1 MFFLSKKIRYSVTLS
16 LILLLSS
23 CMSTKKVTYFQDKE
37 SVDAALSKGLYDA
50 KIMPK
55 DVLQIQA
62 FSMTPGSAEPFNLL
76 KLTGSATTTT
86 TAGQSTIYDYLVDN
100 AGNIEYPVVGT
111 LHLAGLT
118 KSQAEELI
126 KSKIQPYLAENEN
139 IVVHVRM
146 INYKYAVLGAVKTP
160 GMFTTQNEKVS
171 ILEAIAQAG
180 DLTTFAERDKIF
192 LIREDSEGQKHYHQL
207 DISKAS
213 IVNSP
218 YYYLQQND
226 VVYVEPKKAEA
237 RNAFFSSSTSILFSI
252 TSMITSLATF
262 ILAITK

>member
-1 MFFLSKKIRYSVTLS
+1 MFLLSKNNFVLLS
-16 LILLLSS
+16 IIVLLSS

-76 KLTGSATTTT
+76 KLTAAATTTT
-86 TAGQSTIYDYLVDN
+86 SGQSTIYDYLVDN

-226 VVYVEPKKAEA
+226 VVYVEPKKSEA
-237 RNAFFSSSTSILFSI
+237 RNAFFSSSTSIFFTM
-252 TSMITSLATF
+252 TSMLMSLATF

>member
-1 MFFLSKKIRYSVTLS
+1 MFLLSKNNFVLLS
-16 LILLLSS
+16 IIVLLSS

-76 KLTGSATTTT
+76 KLTAAATTTT
-86 TAGQSTIYDYLVDN
+86 TSGQSTIYDYLVDN

-111 LHLAGLT
+111 VHLAGLT

-146 INYKYAVLGAVKTP
+146 INYKYAVLGAVKAP
-160 GMFTTQNEKVS
+160 GMFTTQNEIVS

-226 VVYVEPKKAEA
+226 VVYVEPKKSEA
-237 RNAFFSSSTSILFSI
+237 RNAFFSSSTSIFFTM
-252 TSMITSLATF
+252 TSMLMSLATF

>member
-76 KLTGSATTTT
+76 KLAGSATTTT
-86 TAGQSTIYDYLVDN
+86 TSGQSTIYDYLVDN

-111 LHLAGLT
+111 IHLAGLT

-146 INYKYAVLGAVKTP
+146 INYKYAVLGGVNKP

-213 IVNSP
+213 IVTSP

-226 VVYVEPKKAEA
+226 VVYVEPKKSQA
-237 RNAFFSSSTSILFSI
+237 RNAFFSSSTSIFFTM
-252 TSMITSLATF
+252 TSMLMSLATF

>member
-1 MFFLSKKIRYSVTLS
+1 
-16 LILLLSS
+16 
-23 CMSTKKVTYFQDKE
+23 MSTKKVTYFQDKE

-86 TAGQSTIYDYLVDN
+86 TSGQSTIYDYLVDN

-146 INYKYAVLGAVKTP
+146 INYKYAVLGAVKAP

-226 VVYVEPKKAEA
+226 VVYVEPNNVKAQ
-237 RNAFFSSSTSILFSI
+237 NSKVGQTTTLWFSATSILISL
-252 TSMITSLATF
+252 TSLLYN
-262 ILAITK
+262 ILK

>member
-1 MFFLSKKIRYSVTLS
+1 MFLLSKNNFVLLS
-16 LILLLSS
+16 IIVLLSS

-50 KIMPK
+50 KIMPT

-76 KLTGSATTTT
+76 KLTAAATTTT
-86 TAGQSTIYDYLVDN
+86 SGQSTIYDYLVDN

-226 VVYVEPKKAEA
+226 VVYVEPKKSEA
-237 RNAFFSSSTSILFSI
+237 RNAFFSSSTSIFFTM
-252 TSMITSLATF
+252 TSMLMSLATF

>member
-16 LILLLSS
+16 IIVLLSS

-76 KLTGSATTTT
+76 KLTGSATTTNT
-86 TAGQSTIYDYLVDN
+86 NGQSTIYDYLVDN

-146 INYKYAVLGAVKTP
+146 INYKYAVLGGVNKP

-207 DISKAS
+207 DISQAS

-226 VVYVEPKKAEA
+226 VVYVEPKKSQA
-237 RNAFFSSSTSILFSI
+237 RNAFFSSSTSIFFTMTSMLMSI
-252 TSMITSLATF
+252 TTF

>member
-1 MFFLSKKIRYSVTLS
+1 MFLLSKNNFVLLS
-16 LILLLSS
+16 IIVLLSS

-76 KLTGSATTTT
+76 KLTAAATTTT
-86 TAGQSTIYDYLVDN
+86 TSGQSTIYDYLVDN

-146 INYKYAVLGAVKTP
+146 INYKYAVLGAVKAP

-192 LIREDSEGQKHYHQL
+192 LIREDSEGQNHYHQL
-207 DISKAS
+207 DISQAS

-226 VVYVEPKKAEA
+226 VVYVEPKKSEA
-237 RNAFFSSSTSILFSI
+237 RNAFFSSSTSIFFTM
-252 TSMITSLATF
+252 TSMLMSLATF

>member
-1 MFFLSKKIRYSVTLS
+1 MFLLSKNNFVLLS
-16 LILLLSS
+16 IIVLLSS

-86 TAGQSTIYDYLVDN
+86 SGQSTIYDYLVDN

-111 LHLAGLT
+111 VHLAGLT

-146 INYKYAVLGAVKTP
+146 INYKYAVLGGVNKP

-207 DISKAS
+207 DISQAS

-226 VVYVEPKKAEA
+226 VVYVEPKKSQA
-237 RNAFFSSSTSILFSI
+237 RNAFFSSSTSIFFTM
-252 TSMITSLATF
+252 TSMLMSLATF

>member
-1 MFFLSKKIRYSVTLS
+1 
-16 LILLLSS
+16 
-23 CMSTKKVTYFQDKE
+23 MSTKKVTYFQDKE

-76 KLTGSATTTT
+76 KLTGSATTT

-146 INYKYAVLGAVKTP
+146 INYKYAVLGSVNKP

-192 LIREDSEGQKHYHQL
+192 LIREDSEDQL
-207 DISKAS
+207 FLHDCNK
-213 IVNSP
+213 
-218 YYYLQQND
+218 
-226 VVYVEPKKAEA
+226 
-237 RNAFFSSSTSILFSI
+237 
-252 TSMITSLATF
+252 F
-262 ILAITK
+262 I

>member
-1 MFFLSKKIRYSVTLS
+1 MSFLSKKIRYSVTLS

-86 TAGQSTIYDYLVDN
+86 TSGQSTIYDYLVDN

-146 INYKYAVLGAVKTP
+146 INYKYAVLGAVKAP

-226 VVYVEPKKAEA
+226 VVYVEPKKSEA
-237 RNAFFSSSTSILFSI
+237 RNAFFSSSTSIFFTM
-252 TSMITSLATF
+252 TSMLMSLATF

>member
-1 MFFLSKKIRYSVTLS
+1 M
-16 LILLLSS
+16 
-23 CMSTKKVTYFQDKE
+23 
-37 SVDAALSKGLYDA
+37 
-50 KIMPK
+50 
-55 DVLQIQA
+55 
-62 FSMTPGSAEPFNLL
+62 
-76 KLTGSATTTT
+76 
-86 TAGQSTIYDYLVDN
+86 DN

-180 DLTTFAERDKIF
+180 DLTTFAEREKIF

-218 YYYLQQND
+218 YYYLQLND

-237 RNAFFSSSTSILFSI
+237 RNAFFSSSTSIFFTM
-252 TSMITSLATF
+252 TSMLMSLATF

>member
-1 MFFLSKKIRYSVTLS
+1 MFLLSKNNFVLLS
-16 LILLLSS
+16 IIVLLSS

-37 SVDAALSKGLYDA
+37 SIDAALSKGLYDA

-86 TAGQSTIYDYLVDN
+86 SGQSTIYDYLVDN

-111 LHLAGLT
+111 VHLAGLT

-146 INYKYAVLGAVKTP
+146 INYKYAVLGGVNKP

-207 DISKAS
+207 DISQAS

-226 VVYVEPKKAEA
+226 VVYVEPKKSQA
-237 RNAFFSSSTSILFSI
+237 RNAFFSSSTSIFFTM
-252 TSMITSLATF
+252 TSMLMSIATF

>member
-1 MFFLSKKIRYSVTLS
+1 MFLLSKNNFVLLS
-16 LILLLSS
+16 IIVLLSS

-62 FSMTPGSAEPFNLL
+62 FSMTPESAEPFNLL
-76 KLTGSATTTT
+76 KLTGSATTT

-213 IVNSP
+213 IVTSP

-226 VVYVEPKKAEA
+226 VVYVEPKKSEA
-237 RNAFFSSSTSILFSI
+237 RNAFFSSSTSIFFTM
-252 TSMITSLATF
+252 TSMLMSIATF

>member
-76 KLTGSATTTT
+76 KLAGSATTTT
-86 TAGQSTIYDYLVDN
+86 TSGQSTIYDYLVDN

-126 KSKIQPYLAENEN
+126 KSKIQPYLSENEN

-213 IVNSP
+213 IVTSP

-252 TSMITSLATF
+252 TSMVTSLATF